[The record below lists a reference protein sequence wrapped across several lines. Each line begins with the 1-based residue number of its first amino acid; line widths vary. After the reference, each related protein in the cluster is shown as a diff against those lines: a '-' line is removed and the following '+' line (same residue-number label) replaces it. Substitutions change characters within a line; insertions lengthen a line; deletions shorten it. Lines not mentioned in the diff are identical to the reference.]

1 MADVIFIKRSGTREI
16 PEASYQAL
24 ATLITTIQTDLI
36 TLEGLLTLGGNQ
48 AAYDAIQ
55 EKVDQLKAAT
65 VN

>member
-1 MADVIFIKRSGTREI
+1 
-16 PEASYQAL
+16 
-24 ATLITTIQTDLI
+24 
-36 TLEGLLTLGGNQ
+36 LTLGGNQ